1 MSSGNLV
8 LLFAALTVAAALF
21 SATEIAL
28 FSVSRARARR
38 FAQEAGP
45 VGEVFR
51 RLLEAPHATLVQIL
65 FANNLA
71 IVAATATAA
80 VLMDRAF
87 DRFALPEWALIA
99 VETFGLTA
107 YLLVVCEL
115 TPKTLAFEK
124 NETVAPAL
132 ARLYSLMSPALA
144 PVARGL
150 ERIAQAAS
158 RLVKRHE
165 PEHLTADELETLV
178 EVGAREGTLNPE
190 ESRLFRG
197 AFRFG
202 EMTAGEILTPRAD
215 VLMMSADTR
224 IEDALEQVAGGLQP
238 RIPLYDGTIAR
249 VVGVLYARDLVRFKL
264 EDPGEKSVRAIM
276 RRPLVVPPTRGLE
289 ELLRTFQAERVHL
302 AVVVDDA
309 GEALGIVRLDDVL
322 EQIVGPIEDE
332 FEEEEPAVRPLGE
345 GQAIFRGSVLVSE
358 ANRLVG
364 VTLPGVER
372 ETLAALC
379 ARLFAQAPSEGETL
393 ELDGALLTIEAVT
406 GWQVWSVRVARRG
419 APTPG
424 APRAAEGA
432 S

>member
-1 MSSGNLV
+1 MSSGNLI
-8 LLFAALTVAAALF
+8 LLFGALTVLAALF
-21 SATEIAL
+21 SAIEIAL
-28 FSVSRARARR
+28 FSVPRARARR
-38 FAQEAGP
+38 FAQETGP

-65 FANNLA
+65 FANNLTN
-71 IVAATATAA
+71 VAATATAA

-107 YLLVVCEL
+107 FLLVVCEL
-115 TPKTLAFEK
+115 TPKTFAFEK

-132 ARLYSLMSPALA
+132 ARIHHLISPALA
-144 PVARGL
+144 PVAKGL

-202 EMTAGEILTPRAD
+202 EKTAGEILTPRAD
-215 VLMMSADTR
+215 VLMMSAETR
-224 IEDALEQVAGGLQP
+224 VADALEQASAARQA
-238 RIPLYDGTIAR
+238 RIPLYEGTIAR

-264 EDPGEKSVRAIM
+264 EDPGEKTVRAIM
-276 RRPLVVPPTRGLE
+276 RQPLVVPPTRDLE
-289 ELLRTFQAERVHL
+289 GLLRAFQAERMHL
-302 AVVVDDA
+302 AVVADA
-309 GEALGIVRLDDVL
+309 GGEALGIVTLDDVL

-332 FEEEEPAVRPLGE
+332 FDEEEPAVRPVGE

-358 ANRLVG
+358 ANRLIG
-364 VTLPGVER
+364 VALPGSDK

-379 ARLFAQAPSEGETL
+379 ARFFPQSPAEGESL
-393 ELDGALLTIEAVT
+393 ELGGALLTIEAVT
-406 GWQVWSVRVARRG
+406 GRQVWSVRVAQRG
-419 APTPG
+419 PATLRS
-424 APRAAEGA
+424 ADAAT
-432 S
+432 